1 MQKLFTPVF
10 LALLFFG
17 IITSGDNLA
26 LTQEA
31 FDADAA
37 TEAYLAS
44 IPAEDR
50 AQSDAYFEGGYWLIL
65 WNTLY
70 GLGAAFILL
79 HFGISRKMRD
89 LGQKLTKFKFIHNL
103 GYVTQYLIVS
113 AVIAFPLSWYV
124 GFIREHQYG
133 LATQTFGPWF
143 MEQMIGLGV
152 TIVIFGIAL
161 SLLYKLIAW
170 KPKDWW
176 LWGGA
181 GTAVLFLFVI
191 TISPVFIAPLFNEYK
206 PLEEGELRTEILA
219 MARANQV
226 PAEEVYWFDASE
238 QTTRFS
244 ANVSGMLGTT
254 RISLNDNLLNGAE
267 LPEIKSVMGHEIG
280 HYVTNL
286 FIAVVVPFSIVIMMG
301 FAFVNATFNKINAR
315 YGERWGVKSIADPAG
330 LPLLFAILGVFF
342 LFMTPVLNT
351 IIRENERL
359 ADAYGLNAAQ
369 EPDGFAQA
377 AIHLGAY
384 RKMDPTA
391 LEEFIFYDHPSG
403 RSRIQMSM
411 DWKAEHLKADEDA
424 SQ

>member
-1 MQKLFTPVF
+1 
-10 LALLFFG
+10 
-17 IITSGDNLA
+17 
-26 LTQEA
+26 
-31 FDADAA
+31 
-37 TEAYLAS
+37 
-44 IPAEDR
+44 
-50 AQSDAYFEGGYWLIL
+50 
-65 WNTLY
+65 
-70 GLGAAFILL
+70 
-79 HFGISRKMRD
+79 
-89 LGQKLTKFKFIHNL
+89 L

-113 AVIAFPLSWYV
+113 AVIAFPLTWYV

-152 TIVIFGIAL
+152 TIVIFGMAL

-176 LWGGA
+176 LWGGV
-181 GTAVLFLFVI
+181 GTAVFFLFII

-244 ANVSGMLGTT
+244 ANVSGMFGTT

-286 FIAVVVPFSIVIMMG
+286 FIAVVLPFSIVIMMG
-301 FAFVNATFNKINAR
+301 FAFVNATFNRINAR
-315 YGERWGVKSIADPAG
+315 YGEKWGVKSIADPAG

-342 LFMTPVLNT
+342 LFMTPVVNT

-369 EPDGFAQA
+369 EPDGFAKA

-384 RKMDPTA
+384 RKMDPTT

>member
-1 MQKLFTPVF
+1 MQKLFTSVF
-10 LALLFFG
+10 LVLLFFG

-26 LTQEA
+26 LAQEA

-103 GYVTQYLIVS
+103 GYVAQYLIVS
-113 AVIAFPLSWYV
+113 AVIAFPLTWYV

-152 TIVIFGIAL
+152 TIVIFGVAL

-181 GTAVLFLFVI
+181 GTAVFFLFVI

-206 PLEEGELRTEILA
+206 PLDEGELRTEILA

-244 ANVSGMLGTT
+244 ANVSGMFGTT

-280 HYVTNL
+280 
-286 FIAVVVPFSIVIMMG
+286 
-301 FAFVNATFNKINAR
+301 
-315 YGERWGVKSIADPAG
+315 
-330 LPLLFAILGVFF
+330 
-342 LFMTPVLNT
+342 
-351 IIRENERL
+351 
-359 ADAYGLNAAQ
+359 
-369 EPDGFAQA
+369 
-377 AIHLGAY
+377 
-384 RKMDPTA
+384 
-391 LEEFIFYDHPSG
+391 
-403 RSRIQMSM
+403 
-411 DWKAEHLKADEDA
+411 
-424 SQ
+424 